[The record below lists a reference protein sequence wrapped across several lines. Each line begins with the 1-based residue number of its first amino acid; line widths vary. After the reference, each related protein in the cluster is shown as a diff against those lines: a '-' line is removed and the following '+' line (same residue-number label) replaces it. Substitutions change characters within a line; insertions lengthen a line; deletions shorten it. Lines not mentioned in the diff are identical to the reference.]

1 VRKSVA
7 ATIEAS
13 ASRRSFSALPK
24 WSGWEWVTTTVW
36 TSLTLAPT

>member
-1 VRKSVA
+1 MRKSVA
-7 ATIEAS
+7 ATSDAS

-36 TSLTLAPT
+36 TFLTLAPT